1 MLKKIF
7 ESGMFYILV
16 AILFMASAV
25 GRTISENPAVIN
37 MQWGCVLLFA
47 LLGIWRLSKFIKPKT
62 RFKSL
67 DEFYPAV
74 DVLIARLSS
83 EGHPADAQKL
93 DDLLHGTAWTTG
105 SELLGELMLVLK
117 NMRGKYSRELENEIS
132 ECREFAIHHRQ
143 ILGL

>member
-7 ESGMFYILV
+7 ESGWFYIFV
-16 AILFMASAV
+16 AILFMTGAV
-25 GRTISENPAVIN
+25 GKTISENPAVIA
-37 MQWGCVLLFA
+37 MQWGCVLFFA
-47 LLGIWRLSKFIKPKT
+47 FLGIWRLSKFIKPKT
-62 RFKSL
+62 RFKNL

-74 DVLIARLSS
+74 DVLIARLTS
-83 EGHPADAQKL
+83 EGHSADAQKL
-93 DDLLHGTAWTTG
+93 DDLLHGTAWTTS

-117 NMRGKYSRELENEIS
+117 NMQGKYSRELENEIS

>member
-1 MLKKIF
+1 MVKKIF
-7 ESGMFYILV
+7 ESGWLYIFV
-16 AILFMASAV
+16 AILFVTGAV
-25 GRTISENPAVIN
+25 GKTIRENPAVST

-74 DVLIARLSS
+74 DVLIARLTS
-83 EGHPADAQKL
+83 EGHPTDAQKL
-93 DDLLHGTAWTTG
+93 DDIFHGTVCTTS

-117 NMRGKYSRELENEIS
+117 NMRGKYSHELGHEIS
-132 ECREFAIHHRQ
+132 ECREFAIHHRR